1 MILKKIQEY
10 SFLFVAFAFGWASLY
25 GNALSFLLI
34 VLLILNIRANPG
46 FFWQNLKQE
55 KYYIG
60 IPVVFTVYM
69 IFHTLVL
76 RLWGDNGLKPSYGIF
91 ESMLLFFILIPLYV
105 LSIKPWITVGLL
117 KKALLLFCCGIL
129 FFNICVLFEQ
139 TGWNLLTHPGDT
151 SGTVYLSRF
160 GGNKMQIFGGLL
172 MLEPQAMVLAL
183 ASLIAFF
190 LTMIQKKVWIG
201 ILAFL
206 LLLFLSF
213 TVTKA
218 AMLAFVLGAIFGC
231 VYIFTKLQCRQRI
244 YTLITIT
251 LLLIISIVYVP
262 QGFIQRFHEATAEIE
277 NVKEG
282 KLVGGSFAPRIA
294 MWKDAE
300 KHFGEYALFGVG
312 VHYKPILKKWYA
324 DSPDNIGDMPNVH
337 NSFLEYWIRGG
348 IPGFI
353 LILSLFLFPLFRMK
367 RNQVWPLL
375 ALGGMTVIFV
385 ASNTC
390 VLFVHTNSLA
400 IILFW
405 LSAFYFYLRD
415 FIVLERES

>member
-1 MILKKIQEY
+1 MILKKIQEN

-25 GNALSFLLI
+25 GNALSFLMIL
-34 VLLILNIRANPG
+34 LLILNIRANAG
-46 FFWQNLKQE
+46 IFWQNLKQE
-55 KYYIG
+55 KYYLG
-60 IPVVFTVYM
+60 IPVVFTIYM

-76 RLWGDNGLKPSYGIF
+76 RLLGDSGLKPSYGIF

-105 LSIKPWITVGLL
+105 LSMKPWITVGLL
-117 KKALLLFCCGIL
+117 RKALLLFCCGVL
-129 FFNICVLFEQ
+129 FFNVCLFFQQ
-139 TGWNLLTHPGDT
+139 TGWNLFTHPGDT
-151 SGTVYLSRF
+151 LGTVYLSRF
-160 GGNKMQIFGGLL
+160 GGNKMQVFGGLL

-190 LTMIQKKVWIG
+190 LAVIQKKVWIG
-201 ILAFL
+201 ILTL
-206 LLLFLSF
+206 LLLLLLSF

-218 AMLAFVLGAIFGC
+218 AMLAFVLGALFGC
-231 VYIFTKLQCRQRI
+231 VYMFRKLQRKQKT
-244 YTLITIT
+244 YTFITIAV
-251 LLLIISIVYVP
+251 LIAISIVYIP
-262 QGFIQRFHEATAEIE
+262 QGFVQRFQEATAEIE
-277 NVKEG
+277 NIKDD
-282 KLVGGSFAPRIA
+282 KLVGGSLAPRIA

-348 IPGFI
+348 IPGLI

-367 RNQVWPLL
+367 CYRMWSLL

-400 IILFW
+400 IILFC
-405 LSAFYFYLRD
+405 LSAFYFYLKD
-415 FIVLERES
+415 FTVLERET